1 MAKKIPAVQTGLL
14 DTAADN
20 DGASTAQR
28 IGGIDADGLEDIV
41 PVPANK
47 GVVDPLAPIRPTQRL
62 VPVGITNEILEH
74 AKTTFGVA
82 KEDDPAFWDVVKAS
96 FRRSNTV
103 GSLLSSEGI
112 AESFRT
118 DTSPELDPQAIA
130 ARLKADNLL
139 VEANAFKGVITEQ
152 DYEAVKA
159 DVRRE
164 REDRRLID
172 ASGWTGFATEV
183 VAGIADP
190 VNLLPIGA
198 GLKGAATV
206 GSAALRIGT
215 SAAASAA
222 VTEAALQTT
231 QQTRTAEESAVG
243 VGGAFVL
250 GSVLGTAAYKIVGR
264 KLASK
269 IEGRLTEDFAD
280 VTGPEASNSVLGVG
294 PKGQAAGAQALDA
307 YRQARELADEQ
318 GRVNALGFDTVLKNL
333 GTPFA
338 KLGRAGAWIDQGL
351 RNPILDL
358 QDSLAPE
365 ARRFIGEFTNSPWI
379 TKADTGTKGRTTDT
393 DGANV
398 AGLVLNYRGSLAQ
411 FLSESEALWRANS
424 GKYGD
429 GSRFGSSASK
439 EDFAQRVYFAAING
453 GVSSDGDKAVEA
465 AAQSL
470 QNRVFRPIGQ
480 KLIEVGLLP
489 VTSGLKAISSG
500 GYVPRVWKRGVV
512 VEKREKFLELVGNW
526 ASQNI
531 EADVVRLVAAGDTKG
546 LREMAKRLRLA
557 PRDLEDI
564 ETRADAI
571 EIAAARTA
579 QKMFDNM
586 TDVTVPLND
595 YDIRA
600 GGESYLKGRVLDIP
614 DEVLAREGFVETD
627 VFMLARRYT
636 NTAGTDAAIAT
647 RFSYAKTTKVRDEAG
662 EVVEE
667 TELVPDLNLTHLR
680 TTIKDQYEDLLG
692 SISVDSKRHA
702 ELVRERERTLTAVE
716 ALRDIV
722 RGRYADGGSKQ
733 FERAVH
739 LATTLNYV
747 RMLGGTVLSSLTD
760 VPNLIIANGF
770 ARTMRLGFAP
780 MLRDFGAAYKSADSD
795 LRRASRIAGAVTEIE
810 FNGRM
815 AEIAGL
821 SDPFDPDAGK
831 FEKALSRLS
840 NTFSNVTGITYWT
853 SFMKQ
858 IAYNTTQARII
869 ENVAKVGYGKLG
881 NAERAWMNSLGIG
894 EAEAAKIR
902 SLWEA
907 QPEADKYRAG
917 IAFANYE
924 SWADKK
930 TAERFKAALAN
941 ESNNVIVSPS
951 AGDMPVFAATPY
963 GQALFQ
969 FKSFAFANHARVLG
983 RNIQLANLD
992 REKALSVYGGLAG
1005 LVMMAALVDSTKKWM
1020 NDAGGEKF
1028 NEGSAVERWT
1038 KNPGSALYDTLDRS
1052 GVFALIFEGSN
1063 ILGKFGFPTI
1073 KGGFEKALGDE
1084 SRATVR
1090 RRAVKDSAAVAS
1102 DVASVIAGPTGS
1114 LAVDLLSTGA
1124 AAARQFPALI
1134 GDEDV
1139 APPTRAEVRRGRRLL
1154 PFQNAPGVQ
1163 QILNYGEMQVGTAF
1177 DWPELPR

>member
-1 MAKKIPAVQTGLL
+1 
-14 DTAADN
+14 
-20 DGASTAQR
+20 
-28 IGGIDADGLEDIV
+28 
-41 PVPANK
+41 
-47 GVVDPLAPIRPTQRL
+47 
-62 VPVGITNEILEH
+62 
-74 AKTTFGVA
+74 
-82 KEDDPAFWDVVKAS
+82 
-96 FRRSNTV
+96 
-103 GSLLSSEGI
+103 
-112 AESFRT
+112 
-118 DTSPELDPQAIA
+118 
-130 ARLKADNLL
+130 
-139 VEANAFKGVITEQ
+139 
-152 DYEAVKA
+152 
-159 DVRRE
+159 
-164 REDRRLID
+164 
-172 ASGWTGFATEV
+172 
-183 VAGIADP
+183 
-190 VNLLPIGA
+190 
-198 GLKGAATV
+198 
-206 GSAALRIGT
+206 
-215 SAAASAA
+215 
-222 VTEAALQTT
+222 
-231 QQTRTAEESAVG
+231 
-243 VGGAFVL
+243 
-250 GSVLGTAAYKIVGR
+250 
-264 KLASK
+264 
-269 IEGRLTEDFAD
+269 
-280 VTGPEASNSVLGVG
+280 
-294 PKGQAAGAQALDA
+294 
-307 YRQARELADEQ
+307 
-318 GRVNALGFDTVLKNL
+318 
-333 GTPFA
+333 
-338 KLGRAGAWIDQGL
+338 
-351 RNPILDL
+351 
-358 QDSLAPE
+358 
-365 ARRFIGEFTNSPWI
+365 
-379 TKADTGTKGRTTDT
+379 
-393 DGANV
+393 
-398 AGLVLNYRGSLAQ
+398 
-411 FLSESEALWRANS
+411 
-424 GKYGD
+424 
-429 GSRFGSSASK
+429 
-439 EDFAQRVYFAAING
+439 
-453 GVSSDGDKAVEA
+453 
-465 AAQSL
+465 
-470 QNRVFRPIGQ
+470 
-480 KLIEVGLLP
+480 
-489 VTSGLKAISSG
+489 
-500 GYVPRVWKRGVV
+500 
-512 VEKREKFLELVGNW
+512 
-526 ASQNI
+526 
-531 EADVVRLVAAGDTKG
+531 
-546 LREMAKRLRLA
+546 
-557 PRDLEDI
+557 
-564 ETRADAI
+564 
-571 EIAAARTA
+571 
-579 QKMFDNM
+579 MFDNM

-600 GGESYLKGRVLDIP
+600 GGESYSKGRVLDIP

-636 NTAGTDAAIAT
+636 STAGTDAAIAT

-747 RMLGGTVLSSLTD
+747 RMLVGTVLSSLTD

-795 LRRASRIAGAVTEIE
+795 LRRASRIAGAVTEVE

-831 FEKALSRLS
+831 FEKMLARLS
-840 NTFSNVTGITYWT
+840 NTFSNVTGITYWS
-853 SFMKQ
+853 SFMRQ
-858 IAYNTTQARII
+858 IAYNTTQARIV
-869 ENVAKVGYGKLG
+869 ENVAKVGYDKLG

-894 EAEAAKIR
+894 EVEAAKIK

-930 TAERFKAALAN
+930 MAERFKAALAN

-963 GQALFQ
+963 GRALFQ
-969 FKSFAFANHARVLG
+969 FKSFSFANHARVLG

-1052 GVFALIFEGSN
+1052 GIFALIFEGSN

-1139 APPTRAEVRRGRRLL
+1139 SPPTRAEVRRGRRLL